1 MNLGSNK
8 TEKTEGENKRKKLL
22 KKSQVC
28 HASADT
34 YEMIP

>member
-22 KKSQVC
+22 KKVKYAMQVL
-28 HASADT
+28 T
-34 YEMIP
+34 LMK